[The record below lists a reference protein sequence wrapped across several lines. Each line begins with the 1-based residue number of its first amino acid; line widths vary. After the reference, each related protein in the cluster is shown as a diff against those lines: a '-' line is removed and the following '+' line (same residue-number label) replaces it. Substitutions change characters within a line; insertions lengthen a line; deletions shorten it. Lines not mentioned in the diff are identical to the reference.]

1 MLYLRLVFPSIQR
14 NDSPLSILPQWL
26 SVLGKK
32 VDAASVTQDPCGLVL
47 WGTWCYQLESI
58 WYITSVGTAELY
70 TSQSV
75 SK

>member
-32 VDAASVTQDPCGLVL
+32 VDAASVTQDPWLVL
-47 WGTWCYQLESI
+47 RGT
-58 WYITSVGTAELY
+58 
-70 TSQSV
+70 
-75 SK
+75 